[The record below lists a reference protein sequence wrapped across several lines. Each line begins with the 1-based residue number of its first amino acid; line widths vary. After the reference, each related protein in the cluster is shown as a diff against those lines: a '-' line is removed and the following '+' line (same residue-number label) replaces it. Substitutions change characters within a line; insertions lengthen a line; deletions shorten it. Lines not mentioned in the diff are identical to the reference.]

1 MIRIGYWILGL
12 IGFAVLGN
20 LAWRLFSKRQSLPC
34 PAWLG
39 WMVEMEN
46 PFTKVSSS
54 HFIVEHLDL
63 EPGLRVLDAGCGPGR
78 VTLPLA
84 EAVGPEGEVV
94 ALDLQQEML
103 DRVRSEADRR
113 GLDNI
118 HFLQAALGTGEF
130 TEKGFDRVV
139 MVSVLGEIPQPA
151 EALQEIAAGLKPG
164 GILSITEVIFDPHFQ
179 TRKAVLGWSTAA
191 GLQEKEFLGKQLAYT
206 LLLEKPVQ

>member
-1 MIRIGYWILGL
+1 MNSTFFTLIIILG
-12 IGFAVLGN
+12 GLGI
-20 LAWRLFSKRQSLPC
+20 LVSMAWRLYSKRQSLPC

-46 PFTKVSSS
+46 PFTRVSSS
-54 HFIVEHLDL
+54 QFIVEHLDL

-103 DRVRSEADRR
+103 DRVRSEANRR
-113 GLDNI
+113 GLENI
-118 HFLQAALGTGEF
+118 HFLQAALGTGEVK
-130 TEKGFDRVV
+130 EKDFDRVV

-179 TRKAVLGWSTAA
+179 TRKAVLSWTTAA
-191 GLQEKEFLGKQLAYT
+191 GLQEKEFLGKRLAYT
-206 LLLEKPVQ
+206 LLLEKPI

>member
-46 PFTKVSSS
+46 PFTKVSRSR
-54 HFIVEHLDL
+54 FIVEHLDL

-84 EAVGPEGEVV
+84 EAV
-94 ALDLQQEML
+94 
-103 DRVRSEADRR
+103 
-113 GLDNI
+113 
-118 HFLQAALGTGEF
+118 
-130 TEKGFDRVV
+130 
-139 MVSVLGEIPQPA
+139 
-151 EALQEIAAGLKPG
+151 
-164 GILSITEVIFDPHFQ
+164 
-179 TRKAVLGWSTAA
+179 
-191 GLQEKEFLGKQLAYT
+191 
-206 LLLEKPVQ
+206 